1 MDYSELVKALRYCST
16 TKGMVYCNVSCKY
29 GWEERSGGCKD
40 LLTTD
45 AADAIEALQKNLK
58 AVQENSGIN
67 FRMWEEAQAEVK
79 RLQEKL
85 CDWCAVCPKER
96 RKPED
101 CEMLSE
107 TPVMYGPSCE
117 NREVQDADK

>member
-1 MDYSELVKALRYCST
+1 MTDYTKLVEALRY
-16 TKGMVYCNVSCKY
+16 Y
-29 GWEERSGGCKD
+29 D
-40 LLTTD
+40 LNKH
-45 AADAIEALQKNLK
+45 AADAIEELQEMLE
-58 AVQENSGIN
+58 AVQKNSGIN

-85 CDWCAVCPKER
+85 CDCCAVCPKER

-117 NREVQDADK
+117 NREVQ